1 MTAHKRPVDDD
12 EPLLITIPEAAK
24 LLGITRDHAYDLAKA
39 DALPVPVIRFSPKVW
54 RVSRLMI
61 ERLAETGQAVQVTA

>member
-1 MTAHKRPVDDD
+1 MTARTRPVDD

-54 RVSRLMI
+54 RVSLVQIRK
-61 ERLAETGQAVQVTA
+61 LAEGQPVQVTA

>member
-1 MTAHKRPVDDD
+1 MTARTRPVDD

-54 RVSRLMI
+54 RVSLVQIRK
-61 ERLAETGQAVQVTA
+61 LAETGQPVQVTA